1 MKIAIAEYCRR
12 FSRRLASPIRSLPSS
27 VGHWQASQEGF
38 VSDYVIENDGTFT
51 GYVAQNGT
59 PLWTCAGKW
68 TLSGKTVSTVLTR
81 SSSDKIPV
89 GTKDRESHRGS
100 DERVLQ
106 PAAVERKHLE
116 ILEGAVAAS
125 GLR

>member
-12 FSRRLASPIRSLPSS
+12 FSRRLASPIRSLTSS

-68 TLSGKTVSTVLTR
+68 TLSGKTVCTVLTR

-89 GTKDRESHRGS
+89 GTKDRKVIVEVTSESCSLQLSNGS
-100 DERVLQ
+100 
-106 PAAVERKHLE
+106 
-116 ILEGAVAAS
+116 ILKYSKVP
-125 GLR
+125 